1 MQAALWIYRVVV
13 ALSGITVILVIVYL
27 VVGEQNRTVQAKI
40 NERQQFINQSLEF
53 ARINEALV
61 RAMAT
66 VAFNDKDDKL
76 RALLAQNGITINPET
91 GAPAAAS
98 GTVSNPAALAPAE
111 KRP

>member
-1 MQAALWIYRVVV
+1 MQAGLWIYRVVV
-13 ALSGITVILVIVYL
+13 ALSGITLMLVIVYL

-53 ARINEALV
+53 ARINQALV

-66 VAFNDKDDKL
+66 VASNDKDDKL
-76 RALLAQNGITINPET
+76 RALLAQNGITINPKT

-98 GTVSNPAALAPAE
+98 GTGANPDLAPAE
-111 KRP
+111 KQP

>member
-1 MQAALWIYRVVV
+1 MQTGVWIYRVVV
-13 ALSGITVILVIVYL
+13 ALSGITLILVIVYL
-27 VVGEQNRTVQAKI
+27 VVGEQNRTVQTKI

-53 ARINEALV
+53 ARINQALV

-76 RALLAQNGITINPET
+76 RALLAQNGITINPKT

-98 GTVSNPAALAPAE
+98 GTGANPDLAPAE
-111 KRP
+111 KQP

>member
-1 MQAALWIYRVVV
+1 MQAGVWIYRVVV
-13 ALSGITVILVIVYL
+13 ALSGITLILVVVYL

-53 ARINEALV
+53 ARINQALV

-66 VAFNDKDDKL
+66 VASNDKDDKL
-76 RALLAQNGITINPET
+76 RAVLAQNGITINPKT
-91 GAPAAAS
+91 GAPAAAT
-98 GTVSNPAALAPAE
+98 GTGPNSDLAPAE